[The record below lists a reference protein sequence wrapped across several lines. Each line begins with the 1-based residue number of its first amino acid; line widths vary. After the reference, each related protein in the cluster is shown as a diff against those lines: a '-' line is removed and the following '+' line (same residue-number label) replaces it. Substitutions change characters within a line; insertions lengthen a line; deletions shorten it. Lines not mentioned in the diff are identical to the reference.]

1 MKEQILQYGVCTAI
15 AVGVVA
21 ITSLLKIIVCAIAKR
36 CGKNLSGNVKEY
48 LFTPIALVLAALGEY
63 IWLDKFVRIESEEM
77 FILLIVC
84 FSLGTMLIYWLLFQ
98 PTRKA
103 AVNLIR
109 AIVKRGKFE
118 PIVETVERSG
128 LSKILNGEDVPLH
141 SNAENSQENTDDKL
155 STQDLAQSEKP
166 STSPPTAEEKLK
178 AMVNALK
185 SKSN

>member
-1 MKEQILQYGVCTAI
+1 M
-15 AVGVVA
+15 
-21 ITSLLKIIVCAIAKR
+21 
-36 CGKNLSGNVKEY
+36 KEY

-128 LSKILNGEDVPLH
+128 LSEILNGEDVPLH

>member
-1 MKEQILQYGVCTAI
+1 M
-15 AVGVVA
+15 
-21 ITSLLKIIVCAIAKR
+21 
-36 CGKNLSGNVKEY
+36 
-48 LFTPIALVLAALGEY
+48 
-63 IWLDKFVRIESEEM
+63 
-77 FILLIVC
+77 LIVC

-128 LSKILNGEDVPLH
+128 LSEILNGEDVPLH